1 MATAGNSVWGD
12 DEEGWGVGGWDVP
25 IRGVGEVG
33 EVWERFDDEMGDEEE
48 EEDEERNYEN

>member
-1 MATAGNSVWGD
+1 MATAENSVWGD